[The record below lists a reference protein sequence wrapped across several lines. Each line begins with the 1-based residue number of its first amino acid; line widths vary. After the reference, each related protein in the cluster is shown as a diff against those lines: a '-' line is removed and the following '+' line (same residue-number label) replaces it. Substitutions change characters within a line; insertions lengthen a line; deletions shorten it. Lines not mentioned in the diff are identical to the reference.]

1 MPNDNSFAGL
11 YFPFSRPLE
20 VEAVKQMMLVF
31 DSIGF
36 FDPVDNDQWRRK
48 LLLDLKAHQGEIF
61 NEYKNLDA
69 ALPML
74 LEEEAIKKYSPD
86 ILTNGDH
93 LLASAATLSDLND
106 ARWVEF
112 ANRPQNF
119 GMPHSIAEDG
129 QTPTWFAF
137 RPKLPNDFIDGLEAS
152 ADLCDRHLFVNGGD
166 RYAWTLS
173 YAAGSSIATNI
184 HLAAAEKLNLAPVTD
199 SPLHHRLLVSKAA
212 NRAAEADIF
221 NVEEAER
228 DLSGIVTSMVLK
240 SLVPQTSLKDV
251 SFEQILRFR
260 QETREIRHA
269 AITEISR
276 ITRSQAQPANA
287 RELLSICR
295 EIETGLLLGLQ
306 EYRNEMTSVRDKFW
320 PKLVEAPEK
329 NLAAGGLAALALS
342 YVGVP
347 GGLLIGSLAAAGLSL
362 LKSGFDVRAER
373 QRIVRSKSPTVA
385 FLSKLQSFS

>member
-1 MPNDNSFAGL
+1 
-11 YFPFSRPLE
+11 
-20 VEAVKQMMLVF
+20 MMLVF
-31 DSIGF
+31 DSVGF
-36 FDPVDNDQWRRK
+36 FDPVDDDQWRRK
-48 LLLDLKAHQGEIF
+48 LLLDMKARQGDVF
-61 NEYKNLDA
+61 DEYKNLDA

-74 LEEEAIKKYSPD
+74 LKEEAIKKYSPD
-86 ILTNGDH
+86 ILTGEDH
-93 LLASAATLSDLND
+93 LLASAASLSDLND
-106 ARWVEF
+106 SKWVKY
-112 ANRPQNF
+112 ANHPQKF
-119 GMPHSIAEDG
+119 EMPHSIADDG

-137 RPKLPNDFIDGLEAS
+137 RPKLPTDFIKGLEAS
-152 ADLCDRHLFVNGGD
+152 QDLCDQHLFVDGGD

-221 NVEEAER
+221 DVDEAER

-240 SLVPQTSLKDV
+240 SLVPQASLKDV
-251 SFEQILRFR
+251 SFEQVLRFR
-260 QETREIRHA
+260 QETHAIRHE
-269 AITEISR
+269 AIAE
-276 ITRSQAQPANA
+276 ITRLTQSQSPPENA
-287 RELLSICR
+287 RELLAICR
-295 EIETGLLLGLQ
+295 EIEMGLLQGLK

-329 NLAAGGLAALALS
+329 NLAAGGLAALGLS

-347 GGLLIGSLAAAGLSL
+347 GSLLVGSLAAAGISL
-362 LKSGFDVRAER
+362 LKSGLDVRAER
-373 QRIVRSKSPTVA
+373 QKIERSKSPTVA